1 MSPTTTTVMPDSRVL
16 LHGIRWQT
24 YEQMRDDLGDSPI
37 RLSYDRGELEIVTPS
52 RPHER
57 PKTLLGRMVETM
69 TEVLA
74 IPINSGGST
83 TFKRR
88 DLEKGL
94 EPDECYWVQNEVRVR
109 GKKELDLRFD
119 PAPDLAIEIAVTHSL
134 VNRLG
139 ILAALG
145 ISEVWHFDGTLTV
158 LLLDDAGGYTPS
170 PTSRCF
176 PWLPLA
182 PFAEHLARADDNDE
196 TIWIR
201 EFRRWVGDNVRL
213 P

>member
-1 MSPTTTTVMPDSRVL
+1 MSTTTMPDSRVL
-16 LHGIRWQT
+16 LHGIRWET
-24 YEQMRDDLGDSPI
+24 YERMRDDLGDSPI
-37 RLSYDRGELEIVTPS
+37 RLSYDQGALEIVTPL
-52 RPHER
+52 RQHER
-57 PKTLLGRMVETM
+57 PKRLLGRMVEAM
-69 TEVLA
+69 TEELR
-74 IPINSGGST
+74 ILINSGGSM

-94 EPDECYWVQNEVRVR
+94 EPDECYWVQNEARVR
-109 GKKELDLRFD
+109 DRYELDFRVD
-119 PAPDLAIEIAVTHSL
+119 PAPDLVIEIEVTRSL

-145 ISEVWHFDGTLTV
+145 VGEVWHYDGVLTV
-158 LLLDDAGGYTPS
+158 LLRNEGGYSPS

-182 PFAEHLARADDNDE
+182 PFIEQLARADDADE
-196 TIWIR
+196 TTWIR
-201 EFRRWVGDNVRL
+201 EFREWVARTVNA